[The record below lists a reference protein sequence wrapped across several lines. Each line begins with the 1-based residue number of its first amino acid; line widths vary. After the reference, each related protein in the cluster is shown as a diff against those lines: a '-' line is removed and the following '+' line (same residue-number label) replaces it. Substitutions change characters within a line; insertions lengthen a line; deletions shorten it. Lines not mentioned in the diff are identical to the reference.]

1 MEAGAEAKAKA
12 EAYALSDTDIQRLL
26 GGSIKITTYS
36 DLEKMHSI
44 DEAFDGK
51 GRAILFFPQ
60 NNEQSGHWCCM
71 IKKGREIEFFDPYG
85 EEPDDQ
91 KSGIPKH
98 KLEQMNMDKPVLSDL
113 LENSGYRIIFNKV
126 QLQKL
131 NNDTQTCGRHCV
143 TRLLYASYPIKRY
156 RDIIAR
162 SGLTADEFVVD
173 KTIDNLGK

>member
-1 MEAGAEAKAKA
+1 MEAGAEARAQ
-12 EAYALSDTDIQRLL
+12 AYALSDTDIKRLL

-36 DLEKMHSI
+36 DLENTHNVN
-44 DEAFDGK
+44 ELFDGK

-60 NNEQSGHWCCM
+60 DNESSGHWCCM

-85 EEPDDQ
+85 DEPDAQ
-91 KSGIPKH
+91 KDGIPMR
-98 KLEQMNMDKPVLSDL
+98 KLEQMNMDKPLLADLLSD
-113 LENSGYRIIFNKV
+113 SGYRVIFNKV

-131 NNDTQTCGRHCV
+131 KNDVQTCGRHCV
-143 TRLLYASYPIKRY
+143 TRLLYSAYPIKRY
-156 RDIIAR
+156 REIIDK

>member
-1 MEAGAEAKAKA
+1 MEAGAEARA
-12 EAYALSDTDIQRLL
+12 EAYALSDTDIKRLL
-26 GGSIKITTYS
+26 GGNIKITTYS
-36 DLEKMHSI
+36 DLEKTHSI
-44 DEAFDGK
+44 NELFDGM

-91 KSGIPKH
+91 KSGIPKR
-98 KLEQMNMDKPVLSDL
+98 KLEQMNMDKPLLSDL
-113 LENSGYRIIFNKV
+113 LERSGYRIIFNKI

-131 NNDTQTCGRHCV
+131 SNDTQTCGRHCV
-143 TRLLYASYPIKRY
+143 CRLLYSSYPIKRY
-156 RDIIAR
+156 REIIAK